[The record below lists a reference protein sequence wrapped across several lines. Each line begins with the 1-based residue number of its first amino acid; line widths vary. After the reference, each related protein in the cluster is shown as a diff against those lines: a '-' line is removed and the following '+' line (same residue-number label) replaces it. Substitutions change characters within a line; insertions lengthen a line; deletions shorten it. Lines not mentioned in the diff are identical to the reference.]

1 MSVSVHDLQSSLD
14 NLILEGVAAAQELS
28 IFVKHRDR
36 WIRGCRAGS
45 PKQAAEIA
53 ETVFQRSG
61 LPVEVRSQNGRPLIE
76 IDEDGVRCCDKGG
89 SHAGGSLSADDR
101 ARACDPGQRFV
112 CVR

>member
-1 MSVSVHDLQSSLD
+1 MSVSVHNLQSSLD

-28 IFVKHRDR
+28 IFVKYRDR

-45 PKQAAEIA
+45 PKQAAELA

-61 LPVEVRSQNGRPLIE
+61 LPVEVRNQNGRRLIE
-76 IDEDGVRCCDKGG
+76 IDEDGVHCCDKVG

-101 ARACDPGQRFV
+101 ALECDPGQRFV